1 MHASKPK
8 ESSAC
13 LFGARND
20 AQYDVLARD
29 VNETLHTK
37 TETFETETTSL
48 VLAFLPHR
56 VCVSGRDVRLVTFVS
71 EFVNRFSTGIFVQD
85 RIFFII
91 IIQFRGNLFRYYLV
105 FVRQILIIFVIVIVN

>member
-1 MHASKPK
+1 MM
-8 ESSAC
+8 
-13 LFGARND
+13 LDD
-20 AQYDVLARD
+20 AGYSMVLD
-29 VNETLHTK
+29 
-37 TETFETETTSL
+37 FP
-48 VLAFLPHR
+48 PHR

-91 IIQFRGNLFRYYLV
+91 IIQFGGNLFRYYLV